1 MHAHNTYIHTVTH
14 ICVHPVDDYIMPQ
27 VLNVFSFDNYTK
39 VGSQQCVQFSIVND
53 SIVEKNETFTVQL
66 NEVASVIFSERD
78 TTVVIQDNDCM
89 LLQ

>member
-1 MHAHNTYIHTVTH
+1 
-14 ICVHPVDDYIMPQ
+14 MPQ
-27 VLNVFSFDNYTK
+27 VLNVFSFDNNAK

-66 NEVASVIFSERD
+66 NEVASVIFSERN